1 MTNTIYIHQPEKA
14 FSFTRLPNF
23 LFEAPTFQP
32 LSNEAKVLYAFVL
45 RRAEL
50 SRKNG
55 WADEYGRVYLYY
67 PICEV
72 VALLR
77 CGRQKAVNTLREL
90 QYAGLV
96 EIQKQGCG
104 KPNRIYPKSYEAV
117 PNTDFKKSGLSEIFS
132 AGKPA
137 GKEWNGERS
146 SMAQHAILR
155 FEKHKGHPAGP
166 LEAHHERKKEQYA
179 SNPDIDT
186 SRSKYNFHIVK
197 PDGRYYHFIQSR
209 IEQARCRTRKDSTRF
224 VDTLITASPEFFKG
238 KSPKEIAAYF
248 QRAADFLIDRVGR
261 ENIVSAMVHMDE
273 KTPHL
278 HLVFVPLTKD
288 NRLCAKEIIGN
299 RANLTKWQDDFHACM
314 VEQYPDLERGESASK
329 TGRKHIPTRLFKQA
343 VNLSKQAR
351 AIEAVLSGITPLNAG
366 KKKEEAL
373 SMLKKWFPQMENF
386 SGQLKKYKVTINDL
400 LAENEKLEVRA
411 KASEKG
417 KMNDTMERAKL
428 KSELDDM
435 RRLVDRI
442 PPEILAEL
450 KRQQRQHGKER

>member
-1 MTNTIYIHQPEKA
+1 
-14 FSFTRLPNF
+14 
-23 LFEAPTFQP
+23 
-32 LSNEAKVLYAFVL
+32 
-45 RRAEL
+45 
-50 SRKNG
+50 
-55 WADEYGRVYLYY
+55 
-67 PICEV
+67 
-72 VALLR
+72 
-77 CGRQKAVNTLREL
+77 
-90 QYAGLV
+90 
-96 EIQKQGCG
+96 
-104 KPNRIYPKSYEAV
+104 
-117 PNTDFKKSGLSEIFS
+117 
-132 AGKPA
+132 
-137 GKEWNGERS
+137 
-146 SMAQHAILR
+146 MAQHAILR

-351 AIEAVLSGITPLNAG
+351 AIEAVLSG
-366 KKKEEAL
+366 
-373 SMLKKWFPQMENF
+373 
-386 SGQLKKYKVTINDL
+386 QLKKYKVTINDL